1 MLHNADSM
9 LVQRFGLHDC
19 HSKWYEAPSNRVAS
33 ESTDDRLGEDSIV
46 IPTAYM
52 PELRKLPDDVLSFE
66 RAIERVSG
74 QYPLPATVSRRILQQ
89 HS

>member
-1 MLHNADSM
+1 MLYNSNSM
-9 LVQRFGLHDC
+9 LVQRLGLHDC
-19 HSKWYEAPSNRVAS
+19 HSKWYEAPSNRVTS
-33 ESTDDRLGEDSIV
+33 ESTDDRLGEDSVV

-74 QYPLPATVSRRILQQ
+74 LCPLPVTVSRRILQ
-89 HS
+89 